1 MGTALRLE
9 LDGDGVASLIFDLP
23 NEKVNT
29 ISAEVLEELNDLL
42 EIAKKNSA
50 IKILVIKSN
59 KKDIFIAGADLK
71 GFKPMF
77 KNPEL
82 AKNTI
87 YRGHEVFNKIAQL
100 PFPTVALIDGVCL
113 GGGTELALACT
124 YRIVTD
130 HPKTEI
136 GLPEVNLGIFP
147 GWGGTQ
153 RLPRL
158 IGIENA
164 LNLILTGK
172 SIDAK
177 KAFKLKFA
185 DMITAREFLD
195 ENLELFLRKCL
206 KNKSEITKK
215 RKIRGLYHFLL
226 EKNPIGRNFLFNQAR
241 KNVLE
246 KTNGLYPAP
255 LLALDLIKKTC
266 TKKLNEGLKIEAQTF
281 IKAISNEFKNAINL
295 IDLFFA
301 SEEIK
306 KNPGL
311 NAWGNVQPIKSAAVI
326 GAGTMGAGIAWLFTW
341 KDIPVRL
348 KDVNWTFLSKG
359 VSSVYSIYEKMIKIF
374 KVKPHE
380 FQRKFQLLSTSIDYS
395 GFKRINIAIEAATED
410 LEIKRKI
417 FEELEEVI
425 SKDAIIASNTSS
437 LSISEMAKN
446 LKNPERFVGMHFFN
460 PPNRMPL
467 VEVVAGE
474 RTSLDTLTTAVDLC
488 KKFGKVPLIVKD
500 CPGFLV
506 NRIFALAANEASWML
521 QEGISIE
528 RLDRVLTEFGMPMG
542 PCQLADEVGN
552 DIAFK
557 VFSSLYNAYGERMH
571 PPELAYEMVNAGLL
585 GKKIGKGFFIYKGK
599 NKIENPEIEK
609 LVRKINNRKRSMS
622 DQEIVDRFT
631 LGMINEAARCLDEG
645 VVDSPL
651 YVDMGLLYGIGF
663 PPFHFGLLRYAD
675 NLGIDNIVKKLNR
688 FAQVY
693 GERFIPCPSLLTIES
708 FYSEDFRK
716 KNCKEDF
723 IAYSINA

>member
-1 MGTALRLE
+1 MASALRLE

-23 NEKVNT
+23 NEKVNK
-29 ISAEVLEELNDLL
+29 ISVEVLDEFNDLL

-50 IKILVIKSN
+50 IKILIIKSN
-59 KKDIFIAGADLK
+59 KKDMFIAGADLK

-77 KNPEL
+77 KDPEL
-82 AKNTI
+82 AKETI
-87 YRGHEVFNKIAQL
+87 YKGHEVFNKLAKL
-100 PFPTVALIDGVCL
+100 PFPTVAIIDGVCL

-124 YRIVTD
+124 FRIVTD
-130 HPKTEI
+130 NPKTEI

-164 LNLILTGK
+164 LNMILTGK
-172 SIDAK
+172 TIDAK

-185 DMITAREFLD
+185 DMITSREFLE
-195 ENLELFLRKCL
+195 ENLEIFLRKCL
-206 KNKSEITKK
+206 KNKNEIIKK
-215 RKIRGLYHFLL
+215 RKLSGLYYLLL
-226 EKNPIGRNFLFNQAR
+226 EKNPLGRKFLFNQAR

-255 LLALDLIKKTC
+255 LLALDLIKKTYS
-266 TKKLNEGLKIEAQTF
+266 KKLEEGLKIEAETF
-281 IKAISNEFKNAINL
+281 IKAISNEFKIAVNL

-311 NAWGNVQPIKSAAVI
+311 NAWGQAHPIKYGAVI

-348 KDVNWTFLSKG
+348 KDLNWNVLSKG
-359 VSSVYSIYEKMIKIF
+359 FSTVYSIYDKMVKIF
-374 KVKPHE
+374 KIKTHD
-380 FQRKFQLLSTSIDYS
+380 FQRKFQLLSATIDYS
-395 GFKRINIAIEAATED
+395 GFNRVDIVIEAATED
-410 LEIKRKI
+410 LDIKKKI
-417 FEELEEVI
+417 FSELEEI
-425 SKDAIIASNTSS
+425 IPKEAIIASNTSS
-437 LSISEMAKN
+437 LPISEMAKN
-446 LKNPERFVGMHFFN
+446 LQVPERFVGMHFFN

-474 RTSLDTLTTAVDLC
+474 KTSLDTLTTTVELC
-488 KKFGKVPLIVKD
+488 KKFGKIPLIVKD

-506 NRIFALAANEASWML
+506 NRIFALAANEAAWML
-521 QEGISIE
+521 QEGIPMD

-542 PCQLADEVGN
+542 PCLLADEVGN

-557 VFSSLYNAYGERMH
+557 VFSSLYKAYGERMH
-571 PPELAYEMVNAGLL
+571 PPELSYEIVNAGLL
-585 GKKIGKGFFIYKGK
+585 GKKVGKGFFIYKGK
-599 NKIENPEIEK
+599 NKVENPEIEK
-609 LVRKINNRKRSMS
+609 IVNKIHYKKRSLS

-631 LGMINEAARCLDEG
+631 FGMINEAARCLEEG
-645 VVDSPL
+645 IVLSPL

-663 PPFHFGLLRYAD
+663 PPFRFGLLRYAD
-675 NLGIDNIVKKLNR
+675 SLGIDNIVTKLNH
-688 FAQVY
+688 FAQIY
-693 GERFIPCPSLLTIES
+693 GERFIPCSSLLTIES

-716 KNCKEDF
+716 KNNKEDF